1 VGARDLSRRSVGFG
15 DERATGDADREYK
28 RMFSPEFR
36 NRLDAR
42 VSFSPLSSHVMDSIV
57 GKFLVELEGQ
67 LAARQVTIE
76 LSPEAKTWLAEKGYD
91 PDQGARPLARVIQS
105 EIKKPL
111 GDELLFGK
119 LEHGGKVTVGV
130 KDGEL
135 TFEFVAAPPTP
146 PSPESPKEPAKA
158 ATALAI
164 PVKTAVVPPLP
175 TTKKTV
181 LN

>member
-1 VGARDLSRRSVGFG
+1 
-15 DERATGDADREYK
+15 
-28 RMFSPEFR
+28 MFSPEFR

-42 VSFSPLSSHVMDSIV
+42 VSFNPLSSHVMDSIV

-67 LAARQVTIE
+67 LSARQVTIE
-76 LSPEAKTWLAEKGYD
+76 LSPAAKTWLAEKGYD

-135 TFEFVAAPPTP
+135 TFDFVAGAPPTP
-146 PSPESPKEPAKA
+146 EPPKEPAKA
-158 ATALAI
+158 ATSLAI
-164 PVKTAVVPPLP
+164 PVKTSGVPPLP
-175 TTKKTV
+175 TPKKPV